1 MLDAGTVPPCARASM
16 QHVLTRHQDY
26 RHNTHAGKARRSS
39 TRGREDRGYDI
50 RYLPTLH
57 IPYSELPELYDLAAH
72 VSNDA
77 DPQYLESLRSKM
89 QATSELVGAFVRL
102 GGQSQANIVQDSEYR
117 ARQKAQTEVRRLQ

>member
-1 MLDAGTVPPCARASM
+1 MVRREVRKRRRGGVS
-16 QHVLTRHQDY
+16 HVFGD
-26 RHNTHAGKARRSS
+26 
-39 TRGREDRGYDI
+39 
-50 RYLPTLH
+50 
-57 IPYSELPELYDLAAH
+57 IPYSEFSELYDLAAH